1 MLTHV
6 LENIVFVTYSAVY
19 ARLLVLTIVVF
30 VIEQFFE
37 PAGCGWK
44 LDGIALCILLVSVLS
59 RDWIVIHWKSA
70 WCSSF
75 RPSCMKI
82 VKSRL
87 SSLWTWR
94 KLIHD
99 VSSCLMLACSV
110 LSDMYSWWVDMHL
123 AILERL
129 EIWYVSKETVGY
141 APGST
146 ASI

>member
-59 RDWIVIHWKSA
+59 RDWIVIHRKSA

-75 RPSCMKI
+75 QPSCMKI

-94 KLIHD
+94 KFIRD

-110 LSDMYSWWVDMHL
+110 LSDKYSWWVDMYL